1 MDGQLH
7 QQIDG
12 VSMGSSLG
20 PVLANVIMTEMEKI
34 VVEPLLQDGTI
45 AFYKRYVDDTL
56 LLIKPEKLSDV
67 LDSFNSFHP
76 KIKFTSDDFPDC
88 DIHFLDLK
96 VSSDLLL
103 DIYRKDSF
111 TGQYVR
117 FDSFE
122 PWNYK
127 IGWIRSLYFRSLKL
141 CSNANLFKKQLDFLD
156 QLLSWNLYPKYV
168 RKSIFARLE
177 KMYNNQNPVSPTPEI
192 DISKDITTIWFK
204 VPYFG
209 KEGEKLVNRCVR
221 RLKYCFKP
229 DAIVKFRI
237 SYNTKKLAIFCSN
250 KDKIPLG
257 LKSNCIYEFTCPCCS
272 ASYIGK
278 TDRNF
283 DTRVNEH
290 GTHSKGQDTV
300 VYQHLQEC
308 TEFKYYVTLLNM
320 PCVNDRSK
328 VKSIDAYIHHT
339 VRNNTTLIQY
349 NDNWLQLCFLEAY
362 FIKLKK
368 PLLNTGLKASRD
380 LVLFK

>member
-1 MDGQLH
+1 MDGQLY

-67 LDSFNSFHP
+67 LYSFNSFHP
-76 KIKFTSDDFPDC
+76 KIKFTSDDFPDSH
-88 DIHFLDLK
+88 IHFLDLK
-96 VSSDLLL
+96 VSSDLSL

-122 PWNYK
+122 PWNYYK

-168 RKSIFARLE
+168 RKSIFDRLE
-177 KMYNNQNPVSPTPEI
+177 KMYNNQNPESPTPEI
-192 DISKDITTIWFK
+192 DTSKNITTICFK

-209 KEGEKLVNRCVR
+209 KDGEHLVNRCVR

-229 DAIVKFRI
+229 DAPVKFRI
-237 SYNTKKLAIFCSN
+237 SYNTK
-250 KDKIPLG
+250 
-257 LKSNCIYEFTCPCCS
+257 
-272 ASYIGK
+272 
-278 TDRNF
+278 
-283 DTRVNEH
+283 
-290 GTHSKGQDTV
+290 
-300 VYQHLQEC
+300 
-308 TEFKYYVTLLNM
+308 
-320 PCVNDRSK
+320 
-328 VKSIDAYIHHT
+328 
-339 VRNNTTLIQY
+339 
-349 NDNWLQLCFLEAY
+349 NWLY
-362 FIKLKK
+362 FVPTKTNY
-368 PLLNTGLKASRD
+368 LL
-380 LVLFK
+380 V